1 MGRLIYRRTAYNAY
15 MNILNQCKE
24 AGFQVRKL
32 GLIIEVTKFLFLKF
46 GSLPQRN
53 FVTVIPYIRVVFHS
67 ER

>member
-1 MGRLIYRRTAYNAY
+1 

-32 GLIIEVTKFLFLKF
+32 GLIIEVMKFLFLKF